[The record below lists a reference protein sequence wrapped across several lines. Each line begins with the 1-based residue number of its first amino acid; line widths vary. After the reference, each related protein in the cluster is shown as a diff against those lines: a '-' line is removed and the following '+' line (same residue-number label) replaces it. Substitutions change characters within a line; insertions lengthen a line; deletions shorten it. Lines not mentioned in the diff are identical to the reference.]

1 VLRVAELSSFLISS
15 KKQTKQRP
23 QSSQS
28 LSLGSFLVERQNNK
42 AELPLTILQNTS
54 SITSVSE
61 TNSPNGLKMSKSTSS
76 NYLSSISSYSKST
89 YSSTTNKHQQ
99 SGGSSISGSSRRS
112 NNGKD
117 TNGDL
122 TACLSSDT
130 STSSLI
136 YSMNDSFDVGSSNG
150 VSNVGKLL
158 PSLSLDD
165 DDDEYNKSLNNMT
178 NDIDKLVR
186 DADKQLTNLNHNHEG
201 NEKTYLS
208 SSEEGSSE
216 EGSDDDNEGRDT
228 EAADL
233 VANTLAECRL
243 LLDMS
248 PPPTPIGYQKEA
260 QRVKEHKKKNVKTG
274 KVANNNNEEV
284 PPPMQSDKIKTVHH
298 HYPKQ
303 QEQATM
309 EDPPA
314 HQPRRTSQEI
324 SDVSISKGTYTASS
338 QQSMN
343 NNSIQ
348 PSLSSIAK
356 FLTCPTCNQ
365 EFSEEFENATP
376 LHSFACDH
384 IICRGCVFANGN
396 QSTTAVACP
405 DCGEANAFDT
415 CRPVVSRA
423 YLNLITKMKSVGSIK
438 SSSVNNDDDDDDMK
452 EERRVR
458 IDNNNGRIGRHRGG
472 GKVPTQI
479 SVPSPR
485 VDRQAK
491 ETRGG
496 EETAS
501 MGTSSV
507 ISNDFSKSSLTLSTT
522 RRLHKPLPK
531 LAIET
536 GEQSAPSIP
545 TLEAIS
551 STPKVKETL
560 ATTDMSKEPI
570 TPVSRAEYRFLQR
583 KEKLAQSLEKVN
595 RILER
600 SKANK
605 QQVEDRVVQH
615 SQEKVSV
622 YQNMTLSQV
631 QEDENRDAVDVVETN
646 EEVVRDMVPGYHKVE
661 VRRAPSGLEQ
671 QNQSSITGR
680 RNVELRVDTGP
691 KSSTALQARR
701 RKKAEELDINA
712 YPVQNDTV
720 DIFRTTN
727 YDDTA
732 PQLIEF
738 GTHFIGQTFSNGSSL
753 TDMDTLFLLGGG
765 KKSPATCTASVQSN
779 NKFSSPFKK
788 DRLNNIMKSS
798 PMKSRGHLNSIMKSS
813 RSSQSLSNMDND
825 DDQQEQEPDVCPQF
839 LPSLTYATMDDE
851 CNEVAGLIAMSPHN
865 KDYTDPPQPMWGVGS
880 RSVASADQCGSVL
893 TSMTGSS
900 KVRGKRSGSGFLKH
914 LTSRNDSMFPRPVV
928 DVMQNNG
935 NENNGM
941 LQNNKK
947 EQEAPT
953 YDFVSHSCSM
963 SPSSYCDGDNKQTSQ
978 LSGSGLVTHKPKIL
992 HKKLLNTFRRGG
1004 KKKTMR

>member
-1 VLRVAELSSFLISS
+1 
-15 KKQTKQRP
+15 
-23 QSSQS
+23 
-28 LSLGSFLVERQNNK
+28 
-42 AELPLTILQNTS
+42 
-54 SITSVSE
+54 
-61 TNSPNGLKMSKSTSS
+61 MSKSTSS

-89 YSSTTNKHQQ
+89 YSSANKNQ
-99 SGGSSISGSSRRS
+99 SGGSSVSGSGSKRS
-112 NNGKD
+112 TNNGKD
-117 TNGDL
+117 ANGDL
-122 TACLSSDT
+122 NACPSSDT

-136 YSMNDSFDVGSSNG
+136 YSMNDSFDINSTS

-165 DDDEYNKSLNNMT
+165 DEVNEFNNIT

-186 DADKQLTNLNHNHEG
+186 DADKQLTNLEG
-201 NEKTYLS
+201 KNNEKTYLS
-208 SSEEGSSE
+208 SSEEGNSREGSGEE
-216 EGSDDDNEGRDT
+216 EGRRRDT

-248 PPPTPIGYQKEA
+248 PPPTPVGNLYQKEV
-260 QRVKEHKKKNVKTG
+260 QLRKEKRDTGVEKK
-274 KVANNNNEEV
+274 NEEV
-284 PPPMQSDKIKTVHH
+284 PPPMQSDKIMTVHH

-303 QEQATM
+303 KQEEAAVE

-314 HQPRRTSQEI
+314 HPSRRTSQEI
-324 SDVSISKGTYTASS
+324 SDVSVSKASS
-338 QQSMN
+338 M

-365 EFSEEFENATP
+365 EFSEEYENATP

-384 IICRGCVFANGN
+384 IICRGCVFANN
-396 QSTTAVACP
+396 AASTNNEGSTAVACP

-438 SSSVNNDDDDDDMK
+438 SSSVNNDDDDDMK
-452 EERRVR
+452 EERRGVR
-458 IDNNNGRIGRHRGG
+458 IDNSTGRIGDRRGG

-485 VDRQAK
+485 VDRQAIQDRTK

-496 EETAS
+496 GMNEE
-501 MGTSSV
+501 TSSV
-507 ISNDFSKSSLTLSTT
+507 VSNDFSKSLTLSTT
-522 RRLHKPLPK
+522 RRLHKPLPT

-545 TLEAIS
+545 TLEVIS
-551 STPKVKETL
+551 STPKAKATS
-560 ATTDMSKEPI
+560 ATTDMTKEPI

-605 QQVEDRVVQH
+605 QQVEDRAVQH

-622 YQNMTLSQV
+622 YQNMTLTQV

-646 EEVVRDMVPGYHKVE
+646 EVVVRDTVPGYRELQVGQAHPK
-661 VRRAPSGLEQ
+661 LEQ
-671 QNQSSITGR
+671 KNQPIITGR

-691 KSSTALQARR
+691 KSTTALQARR
-701 RKKAEELDINA
+701 SKKAEEVDINA

-727 YDDTA
+727 YDDSA

-738 GTHFIGQTFSNGSSL
+738 GAHFIGQTFSNGSSL

-779 NKFSSPFKK
+779 NKFSSPFKR

-813 RSSQSLSNMDND
+813 RSSQSLSNMDNN
-825 DDQQEQEPDVCPQF
+825 DQQEQEPDICPQF

-865 KDYTDPPQPMWGVGS
+865 KDCNEPHQPMWGTGS

-893 TSMTGSS
+893 TNMTGSS
-900 KVRGKRSGSGFLKH
+900 KVRGKRSGRFLKQ
-914 LTSRNDSMFPRPVV
+914 LTSRNESHLFLRPIE
-928 DVMQNNG
+928 DDMQNNG
-935 NENNGM
+935 IGDNGM
-941 LQNNKK
+941 LQNTK

-963 SPSSYCDGDNKQTSQ
+963 SPSSYCDDDNKQTSQ
-978 LSGSGLVTHKPKIL
+978 LSGSGLVTHKPKTL

-1004 KKKTMR
+1004 KKKTTR